1 MYIRVNYCNH
11 TQTGP
16 NSVIFSH
23 TSFRFCMLVKL
34 NNTYKYRVVNII
46 RDKAINVV
54 EGGGMVNVLCKGGG
68 RGTYEARYEGG
79 HTLYGADKRGGRGEN
94 KAKNETSVLGSFKFN
109 CLVPYSFTN
118 PPFW

>member
-1 MYIRVNYCNH
+1 MIMFKIKKILAGVIHSTPKRIWSQALSVCMYIRVNYCNH

-54 EGGGMVNVLCKGGG
+54 EGGGMHMGYTNV
-68 RGTYEARYEGG
+68 
-79 HTLYGADKRGGRGEN
+79 
-94 KAKNETSVLGSFKFN
+94 
-109 CLVPYSFTN
+109 
-118 PPFW
+118 